1 MRNIFPTVVIMLCVA
16 AYAARAGEPQPY
28 DPQAFAIA
36 QAAGTPI
43 LVDVHASW
51 CPICAKQRPILASLE
66 RTPELSDLVVFDVD
80 FDSQKD
86 IVRQFGAQ
94 QQSTLIVFKGKSERG
109 RSIGETDPSAIKALL
124 MTSKSG

>member
-36 QAAGTPI
+36 QAAGKPI

-109 RSIGETDPSAIKALL
+109 RSIGETDPSAINALL

>member
-1 MRNIFPTVVIMLCVA
+1 MRNILLTVVVMLCVA

-28 DPQAFAIA
+28 DPQAFATA
-36 QAAGTPI
+36 RAAGKPI

-66 RTPELSDLVVFDVD
+66 RTTELSDLVVFDVD

-86 IVRQFGAQ
+86 VVRQFGAQ
-94 QQSTLIVFKGKSERG
+94 QQSTLIVFKGKGEKG
-109 RSIGETDPSAIKALL
+109 HSIGETDPSAINALL

>member
-1 MRNIFPTVVIMLCVA
+1 MRNILLTVVVMLCVA
-16 AYAARAGEPQPY
+16 AYAARAGEPQPN
-28 DPQAFAIA
+28 DPQAFATA
-36 QAAGTPI
+36 QAAGKPI

-66 RTPELSDLVVFDVD
+66 RTTELSDLVVFDVD

-86 IVRQFGAQ
+86 VVPQFGAQ
-94 QQSTLIVFKGKSERG
+94 QQSTLIVFKGKGEKG
-109 RSIGETDPSAIKALL
+109 RSIGETDPSAINALL

>member
-36 QAAGTPI
+36 QAAGKPI

-86 IVRQFGAQ
+86 VVPQFGAQ
-94 QQSTLIVFKGKSERG
+94 QQSTLIVFKGKSEKG

>member
-36 QAAGTPI
+36 QAAGKPI

-66 RTPELSDLVVFDVD
+66 RTTELSDLVVFDVD

-86 IVRQFGAQ
+86 VVRQFGAQ

>member
-1 MRNIFPTVVIMLCVA
+1 MRNILLTVVVMLCVA

-36 QAAGTPI
+36 QAAGKPI

-109 RSIGETDPSAIKALL
+109 RSIGERDLSAIKALL

>member
-36 QAAGTPI
+36 QAAGKPI

>member
-1 MRNIFPTVVIMLCVA
+1 MRNILLTVVVMLCVA

-36 QAAGTPI
+36 QAAGKPI

-66 RTPELSDLVVFDVD
+66 RTTELSDLVVFDVD

-86 IVRQFGAQ
+86 VVRQFGAQ

-109 RSIGETDPSAIKALL
+109 RSIGETDPSAINALL